1 MLRHLR
7 SIWGFALMWGTSTHP
22 RVIKI
27 IAHITRMIYANMWRG
42 YVQMISRVLN
52 IRSRELDFKT
62 DCMVEYLNAAPKDDV
77 FWEFYLVFLGGFCVG
92 AKATIK
98 TLTLGGHVTQQVGAG
113 KPIPM
118 IGDQLIAAFRRVG
131 RSKNVQPT

>member
-1 MLRHLR
+1 
-7 SIWGFALMWGTSTHP
+7 MWGMSMHP
-22 RVIKI
+22 RVIRI
-27 IAHITRMIYANMWRG
+27 IVRITHLTYAIMWRG

-62 DCMVEYLNAAPKDDV
+62 DRMVEYQNAAPKDDV

-113 KPIPM
+113 KPIP
-118 IGDQLIAAFRRVG
+118 IIRDQLITAFCRIG
-131 RSKNVQPT
+131 RSQDV